1 MSEYTK
7 YLRLMKPQ
15 GNEYYNVE
23 NFNHNAEL
31 IDKETEKLNNAVT
44 KIQEGATTEKA
55 GIVQFGTEEG
65 KALEGMMLARL
76 AGCVGYGGDIQTA
89 GVKDINYI
97 YYDRNTRKMYKCLN
111 QNSDVSANVANF
123 IPLDNN
129 SLLDRLENLNTS
141 DYKILLDKSYIS
153 GKNIFTTN
161 EIIWGVSEL
170 AEYKKAIKNYPFI
183 VIQFFSS
190 HTSIISSLF
199 KSDNSRLF
207 VPIPNPEGEH
217 TIFQIVESDN
227 SFQVFRT
234 YNFGNIKCTG
244 LRIMGVKI
252 F

>member
-1 MSEYTK
+1 MADYTK

-44 KIQEGATTEKA
+44 EIKNGATREKP

-89 GVKDINYI
+89 GVKDVNYI

-129 SLLDRLENLNTS
+129 SLLDRLENLSTFKVQVLYS
-141 DYKILLDKSYIS
+141 
-153 GKNIFTTN
+153 TPA
-161 EIIWGVSEL
+161 GVK
-170 AEYKKAIKNYPFI
+170 Y
-183 VIQFFSS
+183 
-190 HTSIISSLF
+190 
-199 KSDNSRLF
+199 
-207 VPIPNPEGEH
+207 
-217 TIFQIVESDN
+217 TIFQYGNLLMINAHTHNIEKLLYGVSYRCNLPYNCYNTSTAITGNNGSSGHFTLDN
-227 SFQVFRT
+227 
-234 YNFGNIKCTG
+234 NILAVNSTDSR
-244 LRIMGVKI
+244 LELINTFMGQLTTFLK
-252 F
+252 

>member
-1 MSEYTK
+1 MSDYTK
-7 YLRLMKPQ
+7 HLRLIKPS
-15 GNEYYNVE
+15 GNEYYDIE

-44 KIQEGATTEKA
+44 KIQEGATREKA

-129 SLLDRLENLNTS
+129 SLLDRLENLFKVENHNDISVLKFSNIAIVYGNFKNIRFNESMDITIPVTFKSASVSAVPWHTGTPGNLSIMAYVATNKITIRVNNGNTS
-141 DYKILLDKSYIS
+141 LQNIS
-153 GKNIFTTN
+153 GT
-161 EIIWGVSEL
+161 
-170 AEYKKAIKNYPFI
+170 FI
-183 VIQFFSS
+183 V
-190 HTSIISSLF
+190 
-199 KSDNSRLF
+199 
-207 VPIPNPEGEH
+207 VG
-217 TIFQIVESDN
+217 
-227 SFQVFRT
+227 VF
-234 YNFGNIKCTG
+234 
-244 LRIMGVKI
+244 
-252 F
+252 